1 MYIRLIMY
9 NARTIQGDA
18 NSSDLLLPL
27 TYRPAKIRLGEIDEM
42 FDHNFLEMIW
52 IAVFS
57 EVSEKTG
64 KSRRFEKWTELQE
77 TL

>member
-18 NSSDLLLPL
+18 SSSDLLPPL

-42 FDHNFLEMIW
+42 FDHNFLGMTW

-57 EVSEKTG
+57 EVSEKTR
-64 KSRRFEKWTELQE
+64 KSRKFEKWTELQE
-77 TL
+77 MQ